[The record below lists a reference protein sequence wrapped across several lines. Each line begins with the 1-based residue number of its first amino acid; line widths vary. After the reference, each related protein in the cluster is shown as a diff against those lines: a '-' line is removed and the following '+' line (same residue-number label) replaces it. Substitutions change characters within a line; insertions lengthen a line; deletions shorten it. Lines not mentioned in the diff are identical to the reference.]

1 MRKRMILTALAAVA
15 IPTLLMAADEARLM
29 RFPATNGSEIVFSYA
44 GDLYKVPATGGEAQR
59 LTSYVGYEMFP
70 RFSPDGKTIAFT
82 GQYDGNTEVYTM
94 PSSGG
99 EPLRITYTAT
109 NSRDDLGD
117 RMGPNNIVMTWT
129 PDGNGIVYRNRISDG
144 FSGKL
149 YTVNKEGGLSEVVPL
164 PEGGFC
170 SYSPDG
176 KQLAYNRVMREFRT
190 WKYYKGGMADDI
202 WVYNPEKKSV
212 ENITNNEA
220 QDIFPMWIGDE
231 IYFLSDRDYTMNLF
245 VYNTKTK
252 QTSKVTNFTEY
263 DVKFPSSFGNT
274 IVFENGGYIYKM
286 DAASKK
292 PEKVNVT
299 LASDNV
305 YARSE
310 IKDGSKYI
318 TSASLSPKGERM
330 VVTARGEVF
339 NIPVDKGVTKNIT
352 RTPGAHERDAQW
364 SPDGKH
370 IAYISDATGE
380 TELYLQDSEGGEPTL
395 LTKNNDTYIRTFQW
409 SPDSKKIVYTD
420 RKNRINLLDVSNK
433 QLTTI
438 SQSLLGEAR
447 NVSFSPDNNW
457 LTYSRVSDNNFSIV
471 YVYDIAGKK
480 EYPVTDKW
488 YESYSPVFSTDGKY
502 LVFTSARDFNPTYS
516 QTEWN
521 HVYNNM
527 GGVYLALLSKDTAS
541 PFMETDAEVAIE
553 STPAKADASKKD
565 ETKNEASTPVVKID
579 IEGITDRIVKLPLPG
594 SNYYDLYS
602 DGTNVYY
609 FTKGGMKMFDLKKQ
623 KEETVSDAAMMVD
636 PAGKKA
642 VFFKDDQ
649 LFVTDIPKGK
659 ADLSKPVNLANM
671 KITVDYTKEWAQIF
685 DEAWRAFRDGFYL
698 ENMHG
703 KDWKAIKEKYA
714 ALLPYVKTRLD
725 LNYIIGEMIGELG
738 VGHAYVNPGEVES
751 PKRVSMGLLGAEVSR
766 DKSGFFRLEKILPG
780 ASWSKE
786 LRSPLTEP
794 GVEDWKAIKE
804 KYAALLPYVKTRL
817 DLNYII
823 GEMIGELGVGHA
835 YVNPGE
841 VESPKRVSMGL
852 LGAEVSRDKSG
863 FFRLEKILPGA
874 SWSKELRSPLTEP
887 GVEAKAGEY
896 IVAIDGVPTNSVND
910 MYKLLIGKANVPTE
924 LSLNSKPQLAGA
936 RKIVVSP
943 LAEEYSLYHY
953 NWIQDNIKKVDK
965 ATNGKVGY
973 IYIPDM
979 GPEGLN
985 EFSRYFYPQLDKEGL
1000 IIDDRANGG
1009 GNVSPMIL
1017 ERLSRE
1023 PYRLTMRR
1031 GSSLIGTVPD
1041 AVQVG
1046 PKVCLINK
1054 YSASDGDL
1062 FPWGFRALGL
1072 GKLIGT
1078 RTWGGIIGISGPL
1091 PYMDGTDIRVPFFT
1105 SYDPKT
1111 GNWII
1116 ENHGVDPDILIDNDP
1131 IKEWSGEDQQLDRAI
1146 EEVMKQLKERKPL
1159 APVPAPRDWSHK

>member
-1 MRKRMILTALAAVA
+1 
-15 IPTLLMAADEARLM
+15 
-29 RFPATNGSEIVFSYA
+29 
-44 GDLYKVPATGGEAQR
+44 
-59 LTSYVGYEMFP
+59 
-70 RFSPDGKTIAFT
+70 
-82 GQYDGNTEVYTM
+82 
-94 PSSGG
+94 
-99 EPLRITYTAT
+99 
-109 NSRDDLGD
+109 
-117 RMGPNNIVMTWT
+117 
-129 PDGNGIVYRNRISDG
+129 
-144 FSGKL
+144 
-149 YTVNKEGGLSEVVPL
+149 
-164 PEGGFC
+164 
-170 SYSPDG
+170 
-176 KQLAYNRVMREFRT
+176 MREFRT

-286 DAASKK
+286 DAVSKK

-380 TELYLQDSEGGEPTL
+380 TELYLQDFEGGEPTQ

-794 GVEDWKAIKE
+794 GVE
-804 KYAALLPYVKTRL
+804 
-817 DLNYII
+817 
-823 GEMIGELGVGHA
+823 
-835 YVNPGE
+835 
-841 VESPKRVSMGL
+841 
-852 LGAEVSRDKSG
+852 
-863 FFRLEKILPGA
+863 
-874 SWSKELRSPLTEP
+874 
-887 GVEAKAGEY
+887 AKAGEY

-1000 IIDDRANGG
+1000 IIDDRANG
-1009 GNVSPMIL
+1009 VEMSP
-1017 ERLSRE
+1017 R
-1023 PYRLTMRR
+1023 
-1031 GSSLIGTVPD
+1031 
-1041 AVQVG
+1041 
-1046 PKVCLINK
+1046 
-1054 YSASDGDL
+1054 
-1062 FPWGFRALGL
+1062 
-1072 GKLIGT
+1072 
-1078 RTWGGIIGISGPL
+1078 
-1091 PYMDGTDIRVPFFT
+1091 
-1105 SYDPKT
+1105 
-1111 GNWII
+1111 
-1116 ENHGVDPDILIDNDP
+1116 
-1131 IKEWSGEDQQLDRAI
+1131 
-1146 EEVMKQLKERKPL
+1146 
-1159 APVPAPRDWSHK
+1159 